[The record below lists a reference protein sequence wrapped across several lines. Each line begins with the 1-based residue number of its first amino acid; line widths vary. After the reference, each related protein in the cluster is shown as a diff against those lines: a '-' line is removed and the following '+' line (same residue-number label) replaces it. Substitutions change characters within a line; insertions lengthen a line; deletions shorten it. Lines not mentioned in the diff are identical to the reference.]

1 MIGGG
6 PAVLESSLL
15 ARKGDAAPAITD
27 ESPLVLHFDEHRP
40 DLVDPMPGSED
51 EQQIKSTGF
60 AGLVN
65 KMLQRVSGW
74 IGRLSTRIRL
84 TGTIAVSVL
93 IVAALWLSSNS
104 NDPLPVQIDSTTE
117 AASAVEADNQ
127 GLQLN
132 LITVPDP
139 PIPQSER
146 SNPPNPPTATVA
158 LPASTALAF
167 LETSVDQTAA
177 VSPVMANGAAATA
190 NASIIPVNVPSGKF
204 APPVGD
210 VDAAPDIPAKV
221 PKSVSPL
228 PIPKAKPDIAAVPAG
243 GRYAVQLASIAV
255 EKRAN
260 QEAFRLQKQL
270 SRILGGHE
278 IGVEK
283 AVVAG
288 KGTMYR
294 LRANG
299 YRTQAE
305 ASSVCAQIARLKV
318 DCLALRR

>member
-1 MIGGG
+1 
-6 PAVLESSLL
+6 
-15 ARKGDAAPAITD
+15 
-27 ESPLVLHFDEHRP
+27 
-40 DLVDPMPGSED
+40 MPGSED
-51 EQQIKSTGF
+51 EQQTKSTGF
-60 AGLVN
+60 ARLVN
-65 KMLQRVSGW
+65 KKLQWVSGW
-74 IGRLSTRIRL
+74 IGRMSARVRL

-93 IVAALWLSSNS
+93 IIAALWLSSNS
-104 NDPLPVQIDSTTE
+104 NDPLSVGVDSTTE
-117 AASAVEADNQ
+117 AAPAVETDSQ

-146 SNPPNPPTATVA
+146 SNAPNPPTATVA

-167 LETSVDQTAA
+167 LETSGDQTAA
-177 VSPVMANGAAATA
+177 ASSVMANGAAAPA
-190 NASIIPVNVPSGKF
+190 NASIIPVNVPSSES

-210 VDAAPDIPAKV
+210 VEAAPDIPTTV

-228 PIPKAKPDIAAVPAG
+228 PTPKPKPDLAAVPSG

-270 SRILGGHE
+270 GHILGGRE

-305 ASSVCAQIARLKV
+305 GTKTTPSELSTVRASSSIAS
-318 DCLALRR
+318 ALRIRPRLSRSHWTIAPATKQEPSSA

>member
-1 MIGGG
+1 MRGGRRAALG
-6 PAVLESSLL
+6 SSLL

-40 DLVDPMPGSED
+40 ELIDPVTASED

-65 KMLQRVSGW
+65 NKLQRVSGW
-74 IGRLSTRIRL
+74 IGRMSARVRL
-84 TGTIAVSVL
+84 TGTIVVSVL
-93 IVAALWLSSNS
+93 IIAALWLSSNS
-104 NDPLPVQIDSTTE
+104 SEPLPVRVDSTTD
-117 AASAVEADNQ
+117 AAPAVEADNQ
-127 GLQLN
+127 GLQLK
-132 LITVPDP
+132 LITVPDT

-146 SNPPNPPTATVA
+146 SNAPNPPTATVA

-167 LETSVDQTAA
+167 IGTSGDQTAA
-177 VSPVMANGAAATA
+177 ASPVMADGAAEPA
-190 NASIIPVNVPSGKF
+190 NASIIPVNVPSSES
-204 APPVGD
+204 ASPVGD
-210 VDAAPDIPAKV
+210 VDATPDIPATV

-270 SRILGGHE
+270 SHILGGRE

-294 LRANG
+294 LRAYG

-305 ASSVCAQIARLKV
+305 ARSVCEQIARLKV